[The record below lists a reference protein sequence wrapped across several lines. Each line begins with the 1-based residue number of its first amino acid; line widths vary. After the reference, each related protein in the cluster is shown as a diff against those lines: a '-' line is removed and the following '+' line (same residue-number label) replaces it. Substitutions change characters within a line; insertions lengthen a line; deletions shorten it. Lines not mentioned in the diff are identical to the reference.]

1 MGSQGVRGSGRK
13 VTAPAD
19 IQPLLKAGET
29 LGILLD
35 GRLRIMQPEKGYRFS
50 IDALLLAHFVR
61 LKDRAS
67 VLDLG
72 TGSGVIALLLALRWR
87 YAQVVGIE
95 IQPEL
100 ADLARRNVQANGL
113 DDRIEIRRGD
123 VRQPAGAIPERACDA
138 VVFNPP
144 YRRLDAGRINDDPQR
159 ARSRHEI
166 LGSLQDFLRA
176 AAFALK
182 AKGSVSLIYPS
193 SRASELMV
201 RMRAA
206 RLEPKRLLPVY
217 SHAASEG
224 EFVLVEGIKAGGE
237 EMKLLPPLVLYGG
250 DGRYTASVEAI
261 FSDLATLSD
270 DAG

>member
-29 LGILLD
+29 LDILLD

-113 DDRIEIRRGD
+113 DDRIEIRCGD

>member
-1 MGSQGVRGSGRK
+1 MEDREAGDAKRQTV
-13 VTAPAD
+13 AHAD
-19 IQPLLKAGET
+19 IQSLLKAGET
-29 LGILLD
+29 LDVLFD
-35 GRLRIMQPEKGYRFS
+35 GRFPILQPEKGYRFS

-61 LKDRAS
+61 FKDRAS
-67 VLDLG
+67 VLELG
-72 TGSGVIALLLALRWR
+72 TGSGVIAVLLARRWPGTR
-87 YAQVVGIE
+87 LVGIE

-113 DDRIEIRRGD
+113 DGRVDIRCAD
-123 VRQPAGAIPERACDA
+123 VRRPAGAIPERACDA

-166 LGSLQDFLRA
+166 LGSLGDFLKA

-182 AKGSVSLIYPS
+182 PKGSVSLIYPA
-193 SRASELMV
+193 SRAAELVV

-224 EFVLVEGIKAGGE
+224 AFVLVEGIQGGGE
-237 EMKLLPPLVLYGG
+237 ELRLLSPLVLYGE
-250 DGRYTASVEAI
+250 DGRYTAAVEAI
-261 FSDLATLSD
+261 FSDLATLSGG
-270 DAG
+270 AG